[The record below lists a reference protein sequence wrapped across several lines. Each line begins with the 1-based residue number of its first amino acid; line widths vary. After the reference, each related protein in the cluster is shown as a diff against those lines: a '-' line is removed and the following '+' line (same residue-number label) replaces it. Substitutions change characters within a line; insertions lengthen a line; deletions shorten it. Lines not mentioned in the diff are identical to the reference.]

1 MKRIFQRRVRSPSAS
16 SPSES
21 PTHRN
26 AQTSLL
32 SPRRAA
38 SAYAKGSAGRNG
50 PELTENRADPV
61 AVGSDTLHAQVG
73 AFMTSIQAQER
84 QRALSYI
91 HKALVTEFQALEGA
105 GNLLNAR
112 DTNTLVNVG
121 GQRLRSCFSRA
132 LELFNAGRL
141 DGNANATF
149 LLSTDSGERDHV
161 LQLLQVLR
169 VLLVKGDNA
178 QALLLVSAR
187 IPSTLVKVTKALS
200 DAGETESVDELVQV
214 ILDVL
219 VVLVASPDVVQELNE
234 SSTLHRIF
242 HLAFHQ
248 ETLQMNVVKVV
259 EALLQG
265 LQQNRWRSMVKILYE
280 ERCLGGL
287 IHNANGVGVLAK
299 ALSVTALSLRR
310 AFAVGLLDLHRQ
322 MNADQQRHKIM
333 TTFTQLFEFRQKV
346 ICAENNGST
355 TVEALHIQDQELAD
369 AVADLCSSGND
380 NTLQRG
386 NICQN
391 KAFKLAIAS
400 MENMVGQS
408 LFNPEAFGLLS
419 DILAYLHRP
428 TKTEEEQCWNDEA
441 YDKLIDDRER
451 LECHYL
457 QKLGQI
463 IVTCQFDY
471 EFVSNASFL
480 AQAIEKFDGYSEMA
494 RHTIMSVLSAIAI
507 EARVIPY
514 VELTSINAFIQKGTF
529 QSHSIHALLAFIA
542 NLFRFDES
550 YHEVLCSVGLVSTL
564 VALFLDQTST
574 VCSDAGS
581 TQIRVEYPT
590 SSTCTSRTPN
600 DSTGIDEKL
609 IISLL
614 ASHCHQRARRR
625 RQCCTAMGRT
635 DYIVL
640 IDIMKLVADG
650 AQSHTVARDEQYCQR
665 TLCGLPMLECVCTL
679 AGNASFQQEA
689 LRYVTLAVYFPED
702 GEVSLAFPAMV
713 LSLQSIFSL
722 VTTSSEAERQFCSFI
737 SFGSFGDLISNFL
750 TRADAVPAGYNGILS
765 NAASLD
771 YFCQENVPE
780 VLRHPQFFGIGIQ
793 ILSLHADGL
802 GVDKARQLMNAF
814 LRISTFSTN
823 AHRLASANA
832 LGALLRSFTAKPAS
846 SNIISIQYRR

>member
-507 EARVIPY
+507 EARVIP
-514 VELTSINAFIQKGTF
+514 V
-529 QSHSIHALLAFIA
+529 
-542 NLFRFDES
+542 RFKVIPS
-550 YHEVLCSVGLVSTL
+550 MHCSPSS
-564 VALFLDQTST
+564 QTSFGLMSPT
-574 VCSDAGS
+574 MKFCALSDS
-581 TQIRVEYPT
+581 
-590 SSTCTSRTPN
+590 
-600 DSTGIDEKL
+600 
-609 IISLL
+609 
-614 ASHCHQRARRR
+614 
-625 RQCCTAMGRT
+625 
-635 DYIVL
+635 
-640 IDIMKLVADG
+640 
-650 AQSHTVARDEQYCQR
+650 DEQYCQR

-846 SNIISIQYRR
+846 SMLRSLACR